1 MLAREKYN
9 LVAFAGENFSA
20 WSFRMKS
27 ILRENGAIKAI
38 EEADYATTDGN
49 EEKEARAQAIIIGG
63 VADSHLEYLRNQDT
77 AYEMFLNLE
86 ENFKNKGIRSRLFLR
101 RKLSEIKYNE
111 KDSLQMHFVKL
122 DECFSQLKDSDS
134 EISDEEKINY
144 ILLSM
149 PKSYEHL
156 VSAIETIKELELNFV
171 KNRLLGEEE
180 KRKKMK
186 DYDNKNVDYAFL
198 CYNCHKPGH
207 KKFQCRARQTMQEGN
222 QSFRRQNF
230 NQRGQESVNRRYQNT
245 SQNNRGRS
253 QRENQTRGGY
263 QGHNFSQPSTSSED
277 KRVAFMTGESMS
289 NINNSE
295 MLMWCIDSGCSDH
308 LVNNKDVFFEY
319 VDLKVRKKISAA
331 KNGVYLEALGI
342 GNIRINSYIN
352 NVKIPCEIQN
362 VYYVPEVK
370 MNLLSVS
377 KLESNGLNIMFAN
390 NTMKAFYNNQL
401 VMLGK
406 KVGSLYQVEFEV
418 DNSCCNYTQNKSINN
433 SNSMQ
438 LWHRRLGH
446 LGYDNIKLLSS
457 KGLVKGLNIN
467 EGKSNVCENNLF
479 CESCLLGKMTRQP
492 FNKKG
497 HRATKPLELVHTD
510 VCGPISPTTWDGY
523 NYFLTFTDD
532 FTHMVI
538 VYLLRNKSEV
548 FDKLK
553 EYYNYVTKHFGKNLL
568 KLKSDNGGEY
578 VSYELQQF
586 CRDKGIKLE
595 YTVPYNPQMNGV
607 AERMNRT
614 LTEKARTIL
623 IDSNFDKEMWGEAI
637 YFSAYTCNRSP
648 TSSKSK
654 TPIELWEG
662 RKPNINNLKVF
673 GSIAYRHV
681 PPELRRK
688 LDPKGEK
695 LIMVGYAPNG
705 AYRLWDE
712 EKRKIVSAKSVVF
725 DESKKE
731 ELVEIFSRQE
741 VLTNNKEDPR
751 SIVQEKEEE
760 NTLRVENEMISSVS
774 EDEVEQIDSKNQR
787 KKRESKK
794 PIWLEDFV
802 TKFDEED
809 EALFALNAGENYND
823 IPLNFEDIYTRKD
836 KSLWLKAIQNEI
848 EVLEESETW
857 IIVEKPENIK
867 PLDSKWV
874 FTKKQTNN
882 DEVYKARLVVKGF
895 QQKGNLEDTYS
906 PVLRLQTLRIL
917 LSVAVQR
924 NYIIH
929 QMDVKGAF
937 LYGRID
943 EEVYLKPPLGINVK
957 HGCVLKLLKSIYG
970 LKKSPKYWYEHLH
983 ELITKFGFLRSE
995 NDYCLYSKDNLYI
1008 LIYVDDLL
1016 IMGNNLKSL
1025 EEVKEFLKLNFRMK
1039 DMGSNNL
1046 KYLGIS
1052 IYKQNYCLYIHQK
1065 KYLENILEK
1074 YRMENCN
1081 PIETPMD
1088 ENFKIEKHCK
1098 IDLTLERQCRSLIG
1112 SLMYATIGSRPDLSH
1127 SVYYLSR
1134 FQSTPCPELW
1144 IALKRILRYIK
1155 GSLDLKLKYSKGN
1168 SNTVLVGYADADWA
1182 RDNDRK
1188 STSGYLFKI
1197 YNNTVIWRSKKQT
1210 AIALST
1216 TEAEFIS
1223 LCEASME
1230 MCWIIKLLKDL
1241 GISVETVKIFEDN
1254 LSTIK
1259 AIKNPDQKRLK
1270 HIDIKFNFI
1279 KQKVS
1284 EGLITL
1290 EYINTQNQVADIFT
1304 KPVKKSIFKFLINK
1318 LDLFI
1323 QKDSIEEEC

>member
-1 MLAREKYN
+1 MLAREKFN
-9 LVAFAGENFSA
+9 LAPFAGENFNA
-20 WSFRMKS
+20 WLFRIKS
-27 ILRENGAIKAI
+27 ILRENGVIKAI
-38 EEADYATTDGN
+38 EEADYASKDGN

-63 VADSHLEYLRNQDT
+63 VADSHLEYLRNQKT
-77 AYEMFLNLE
+77 AYEMFKNLE

-101 RKLSEIKYNE
+101 RKLSEIKYNDR
-111 KDSLQMHFVKL
+111 DSLQMHFVKL

-149 PKSYEHL
+149 PKSYENV
-156 VSAIETIKELELNFV
+156 VSAIETIKDLDLNFV

-186 DYDNKNVDYAFL
+186 DYENKNVDYAFL
-198 CYNCHKPGH
+198 CYYCHKPGH
-207 KKFQCRARQTMQEGN
+207 KKFQCRARQTVQGGN
-222 QSFRRQNF
+222 QNFGRQNF
-230 NQRGQESVNRRYQNT
+230 NQRGQESVNRRYQNNK
-245 SQNNRGRS
+245 SRS
-253 QRENQTRGGY
+253 QSEHQAQRGY
-263 QGHNFSQPSTSSED
+263 QGHNSSQPSSSHED
-277 KRVAFMTGESMS
+277 QRVAFMTGESTS
-289 NINNSE
+289 NINKSE
-295 MLMWCIDSGCSDH
+295 MLEWCIDSGCSDH

-319 VDLKVRKKISAA
+319 VDLKVKKKISAA
-331 KNGVYLEALGI
+331 KNGVFLEALGI
-342 GNIRINSYIN
+342 GNIRINSYVN
-352 NVKIPCEIQN
+352 NVKVPCEIKN

-377 KLESNGLNIMFAN
+377 KLEGSGLNIVFAN
-390 NTMKAFYNNQL
+390 NTMKAFYNNQI

-406 KVGSLYQVEFEV
+406 KVGSLYRVEFEI
-418 DNSCCNYTQNKSINN
+418 DNLSCNYTQNKSINKI
-433 SNSMQ
+433 NSMQ

-446 LGYDNIKLLSS
+446 LGYDNIKILSTQN
-457 KGLVKGLNIN
+457 LVNGLNIN
-467 EGKSNVCENNLF
+467 DGRSNIFESNF

-538 VYLLRNKSEV
+538 VYLLKNKSEV
-548 FDKLK
+548 LNKLK
-553 EYYNYVTKHFGKNLL
+553 EYYNYATQHFNGNLL
-568 KLKSDNGGEY
+568 KLRSDNGGEY
-578 VSYELQQF
+578 VSHELQEF

-623 IDSNFDKEMWGEAI
+623 IDSNLDKEMWGEAI

-648 TSSKSK
+648 TSTRSK

-681 PPELRRK
+681 PAEVRKK

-695 LIMVGYAPNG
+695 LTMVGYAPNG
-705 AYRLWDE
+705 AYRLWDAD
-712 EKRKIVSAKSVVF
+712 KRKVVSARSVIF
-725 DESKKE
+725 NENKKE
-731 ELVEIFSRQE
+731 ELVEIHSRQE
-741 VLTNNKEDPR
+741 DLRSNKEDPSSR
-751 SIVQEKEEE
+751 PQEKEEE
-760 NTLRVENEMISSVS
+760 NAVREDSMISGDS
-774 EDEVEQIDSKNQR
+774 EDQVEQIDNKNQR

-794 PIWLEDFV
+794 PMWLNDFE
-802 TKFDEED
+802 TNFDEED
-809 EALFALNAGENYND
+809 EALFAFNAGENYND
-823 IPLNFEDIYTRKD
+823 IPFNFADIYTRKD
-836 KSLWLKAIQNEI
+836 KNQWLTAVQNEI
-848 EVLEESETW
+848 DVLEESKTW
-857 IIVEKPENIK
+857 VMVDKPKNIK

-882 DEVYKARLVVKGF
+882 AEVYKARLVVKGF
-895 QQKGNLEDTYS
+895 QQKGKLEDTYS

-924 NYIIH
+924 KYIIH

-943 EEVYLKPPLGINVK
+943 EEVYLKPPLGINIK
-957 HGCVLKLLKSIYG
+957 NGCVLKLLKSIYG

-983 ELITKFGFLRSE
+983 ELITRYGFLRSE

-1016 IMGNNLKSL
+1016 IMGNNLKL
-1025 EEVKEFLKLNFRMK
+1025 IEEVKDFLKLNFRMK
-1039 DMGSNNL
+1039 DMGCNNL

-1052 IYKQNYCLYIHQK
+1052 IYKVNDGLYIDQK
-1065 KYLENILEK
+1065 KYLKNVLEK

-1088 ENFKIEKHCK
+1088 ENFKIDKQCKVDLSLEK
-1098 IDLTLERQCRSLIG
+1098 QCRSLIG
-1112 SLMYATIGSRPDLSH
+1112 SLMYATIGSRPDLAQ

-1134 FQSTPCPELW
+1134 FQTTPCSELW
-1144 IALKRILRYIK
+1144 IALKRVLRYIK
-1155 GSLDLKLKYSKGN
+1155 GSLDLKLKYSKDN

-1182 RDNDRK
+1182 RDDDRR
-1188 STSGYLFKI
+1188 STSGHLFKI
-1197 YNNTVIWRSKKQT
+1197 YNNTVIWKSKKQT
-1210 AIALST
+1210 TIALST

-1230 MCWIIKLLKDL
+1230 ICWIVKLLKDL
-1241 GISVETVKIFEDN
+1241 GISIEAVKIYEDN

-1270 HIDIKFNFI
+1270 HMDIKFNFI
-1279 KQKVS
+1279 KQKVE
-1284 EGLITL
+1284 EGLINL

-1304 KPVKKSIFKFLINK
+1304 KPVKKSIFKFLVNK
-1318 LDLFI
+1318 LDLVF
-1323 QKDSIEEEC
+1323 QKDLIEEEC